1 MKQHGEKS
9 TRKARTTQ
17 NIKQRI
23 TGKSIYITEPMDPKR
38 GQGEI
43 ADHFFMTSAR
53 LAALDFI
60 PAVGQTI
67 EIFYNRFGKVS
78 TLRLLDDDNVAIA

>member
-1 MKQHGEKS
+1 MSKIIGIADTNFKPKDS
-9 TRKARTTQ
+9 DTA
-17 NIKQRI
+17 I

-38 GQGEI
+38 GQGET

-53 LAALDFI
+53 LATLDFT

-67 EIFYNRFGKVS
+67 EVFYNRFGKVS
-78 TLRLLDDDNVAIA
+78 TLRLLDDDNVVIA

>member
-1 MKQHGEKS
+1 MSKIIGIAETNFKPKDS
-9 TRKARTTQ
+9 ETP
-17 NIKQRI
+17 I

-38 GQGEI
+38 GQGET

-53 LAALDFI
+53 LATLDFT
-60 PAVGQTI
+60 PAVGQEV

-78 TLRLLDDDNVAIA
+78 TLRLLDDDNIVIA